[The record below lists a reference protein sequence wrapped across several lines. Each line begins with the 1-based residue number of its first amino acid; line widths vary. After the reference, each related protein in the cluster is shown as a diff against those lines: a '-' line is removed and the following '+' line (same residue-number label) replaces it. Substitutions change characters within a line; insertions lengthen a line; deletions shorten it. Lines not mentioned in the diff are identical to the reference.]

1 MQAASPERCF
11 STKDSTKD
19 PTKDPTTARTGG
31 VIGRWWRVAFVA
43 VVALMIGFSPSG
55 HAYAANPTEIRARQS
70 FAAGRYQDALDL
82 FARLYAETLHP
93 VYLRNIGRCHQKLRE
108 PQKAIDSFRDY
119 LAKEKTI
126 SVEERQ
132 EIEGYVKEMQTL
144 LDEQKQSPPAA
155 VAPAVPVA
163 TPPPEPT
170 EARKPAVVSAPGHA
184 PEPVL
189 APAPSSAAAP
199 SALLVQ
205 VPSATEKPS
214 DASSSPPIYARWWF
228 WTAIGAAAVGTVAA
242 VFLIPGGVTRP
253 PCVPAAMGNCR

>member
-1 MQAASPERCF
+1 MQAASPECGF
-11 STKDSTKD
+11 STKDPSTRA
-19 PTKDPTTARTGG
+19 TTTGG
-31 VIGRWWRVAFVA
+31 PRRVIDRWWRLAFVA
-43 VVALMIGFSPSG
+43 VVGLLIGLAPSG
-55 HAYAANPTEIRARQS
+55 PAHAANPTEIRARQS

-82 FARLYAETLHP
+82 FAGLYAETLHP

-126 SVEERQ
+126 TVEERQ

-163 TPPPEPT
+163 TPPPERT
-170 EARKPAVVSAPGHA
+170 EARTPAVVSSPGHA

-189 APAPSSAAAP
+189 APALSSEATP

-205 VPSATEKPS
+205 APSATEKPS

-253 PCVPAAMGNCR
+253 PCVIEAMGNCH